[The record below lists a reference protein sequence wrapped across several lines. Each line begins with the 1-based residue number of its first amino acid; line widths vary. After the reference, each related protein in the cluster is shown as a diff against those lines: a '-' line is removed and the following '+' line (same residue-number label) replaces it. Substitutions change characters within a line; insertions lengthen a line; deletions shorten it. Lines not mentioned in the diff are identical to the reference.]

1 MKKETIFKHELNESM
16 AVNAAMNCLKNRNK
30 PQQMNEAVPV
40 VAGLVRLAMPLLR
53 PIITKLVRGMIVKA
67 GAKLT
72 GRQVAKMVIKNV
84 SNGKTLMK
92 IGKKVGQTW
101 TELPSELKDE
111 ITKTAINTF
120 NELRTKKSE
129 PQIATQEQEEETS
142 AFDERFAYR
151 KDLRDMANDV
161 TKKAYMIIR
170 KEYGDS
176 MWRRLHMD
184 DCDERGLISQMN
196 DYQKYYNIT
205 NPQDIA
211 DCMLGRKSVR
221 SFKKSREEQEEVKNY
236 RDKLSGQ
243 YEEYVL
249 PDIVDMVSDKG
260 ISEEEVKARLLKSPK
275 LPWEY
280 DEIEEWVAKN
290 FPEEQEEV
298 KLSESEIEELTFKL
312 ADYLMES
319 FIVLEDEDEDYSN
332 LLEAVE
338 KILRK
343 DAPKSDSVAAYY
355 AWCRKW
361 FMKIE
366 DLTYS
371 YYNEPNPESYYSDED
386 EETTYNEKEAIAKQL
401 MAKYNPDTDE
411 WEDPSVWILYA
422 IQDHIGK
429 QFLKMPK
436 KEVKA
441 WKKVIDSTIAEYE
454 FEKQHPAHYEHP
466 EDEDRLQS

>member
-1 MKKETIFKHELNESM
+1 MKKETIYRHEINESI
-16 AVNAAMNCLKNRNK
+16 AADAAMSCLKNRNK
-30 PQQMNEAVPV
+30 TQQMNEAVPV
-40 VAGLVRLAMPLLR
+40 VAGLIRLAMPLLR

-72 GRQVAKMVIKNV
+72 GRQVAKAVIKNV

-120 NELRTKKSE
+120 NELRTKKSD

-151 KDLRDMANDV
+151 KDLRNMANDV

-170 KEYGDS
+170 KEFGDS

-236 RDKLSGQ
+236 RDKLPVQ

-260 ISEEEVKARLLKSPK
+260 ISEEEVIARLLATPE

-280 DEIEEWVAKN
+280 DEIEDWVA
-290 FPEEQEEV
+290 E
-298 KLSESEIEELTFKL
+298 
-312 ADYLMES
+312 
-319 FIVLEDEDEDYSN
+319 
-332 LLEAVE
+332 
-338 KILRK
+338 
-343 DAPKSDSVAAYY
+343 
-355 AWCRKW
+355 
-361 FMKIE
+361 
-366 DLTYS
+366 
-371 YYNEPNPESYYSDED
+371 
-386 EETTYNEKEAIAKQL
+386 
-401 MAKYNPDTDE
+401 
-411 WEDPSVWILYA
+411 
-422 IQDHIGK
+422 
-429 QFLKMPK
+429 
-436 KEVKA
+436 
-441 WKKVIDSTIAEYE
+441 E
-454 FEKQHPAHYEHP
+454 FEKDVPSLAETV
-466 EDEDRLQS
+466 E